1 MKQKPEPEIDVMR
14 DVPRGVASRYLKAQ
28 TVPQARWQNPELIL
42 QRQALRYDPANP
54 QGKIL
59 IGALGDHL
67 IGLADNRH
75 IMTVAGSRA
84 GKSETVINN
93 LLFYDGSVL
102 ATDPKGELANI
113 TGERRAALGQRVYV
127 LDPFQIVK
135 GPAAK
140 YRAAYNP
147 LTRIRL
153 ENLTVIEDA
162 VQIADALIVTT
173 GQEKDPHWN
182 ESARGFLFAL
192 ILYVAV
198 APGLESTNR
207 HLGSV
212 RKLVN
217 QAQSI
222 DPETKTYL
230 LPRQILAAASQLA
243 SDGHE
248 DVAMAL
254 EGSMRGFY
262 EKSPDELASVL
273 STVHRH
279 TQFLDYRAMKTVLS
293 GHSFDLGELK
303 SAPEGVSI
311 YLVLP
316 ATRMGMCNRWLRLF
330 INQLLDAME
339 REHTKPKAPVLVCLD
354 EFPVLGFMSQL
365 QDAAGQ
371 IASFDV
377 KLWVILQDWGQG
389 KALYGDRFESFAA
402 NAGIFQAFGNVDL
415 TTAEYISRRLGK
427 TVVEVTREGEASPE
441 QREKGLSGR
450 SVSAET
456 YDLLAPD
463 VVSRLFARSDPL
475 KRQLVYWAGL
485 HPMILQRIE
494 YFDRDS
500 PLYRYEQSL

>member
-1 MKQKPEPEIDVMR
+1 MRRKPQPEIDVMR

-28 TVPQARWQNPELIL
+28 TVPQARWQSPELIL
-42 QRQALRYDPANP
+42 QREALGYDPNNP

-59 IGALGDHL
+59 MGAIGHQL

-84 GKSETVINN
+84 GKSVTVINN
-93 LLFYDGSVL
+93 LFFYDGSVL
-102 ATDPKGELANI
+102 ATDPKGELANK
-113 TGERRAALGQRVYV
+113 TAGRRAALGQRVYV
-127 LDPFQIVK
+127 LDPFHIVR
-135 GPAAK
+135 GPAAT
-140 YRAAYNP
+140 YRASYNP
-147 LTRIRL
+147 LTRVKL
-153 ENLTVIEDA
+153 ENLTVVEDA
-162 VQIADALIVTT
+162 VQIADALVVTT

-198 APGLESTNR
+198 APGLEAADR

-217 QAQSI
+217 QARTI
-222 DPETKTYL
+222 DPETEAYI
-230 LPRQILAAASQLA
+230 LPRRVLAAAEKLA
-243 SDGHE
+243 ADGHE

-279 TQFLDYRAMKTVLS
+279 TQFLDYRAMKNVLT

-303 SAPEGVSI
+303 SVPEGVSI

-330 INQLLDAME
+330 VNQLLDAME

-354 EFPVLGFMSQL
+354 EFPVLGFMNQL

-371 IASFDV
+371 VASFDV
-377 KLWVILQDWGQG
+377 KLWVILQD
-389 KALYGDRFESFAA
+389 
-402 NAGIFQAFGNVDL
+402 
-415 TTAEYISRRLGK
+415 
-427 TVVEVTREGEASPE
+427 
-441 QREKGLSGR
+441 
-450 SVSAET
+450 
-456 YDLLAPD
+456 
-463 VVSRLFARSDPL
+463 
-475 KRQLVYWAGL
+475 
-485 HPMILQRIE
+485 
-494 YFDRDS
+494 
-500 PLYRYEQSL
+500 